1 MLNSD
6 TFFRQKRKFRDTD
19 TDLSIKKKSAHILP
33 SEATRGDYGK
43 ARMSC
48 TKVLLFCF

>member
-1 MLNSD
+1 MSNSD
-6 TFFRQKRKFRDTD
+6 TFFRQKRKFPDID

-33 SEATRGDYGK
+33 SEATRGHYGK